1 MIKPESLSS
10 TSCTDKQ
17 HDVCPLGEG
26 AMMQQQKCM
35 QMADTRKRFI
45 YQYSLIA
52 VLLIIAFGNTLTHG
66 FVWDDNE
73 IIVQNPL
80 LQSLASIPRFFLLED
95 VAAGPTGYYRP
106 ITYISFTLDRVIWG
120 LNPLGFNITNLALHM
135 AASLLFFRVVYALFR
150 DGQLA
155 FYSALIFS
163 LHPIVGESVNFHA
176 GGRNTLLCACFAL
189 ASLHAY
195 VHEKRTRSILFFALA
210 IFSKE
215 FGLLLPSLFLI
226 YDAANGKVSKKNTWV
241 GYLPFLAAIAI
252 YLTLRSL
259 AVAQGNLLKTINIA
273 ENFWIVPQT
282 IMSYLKLMIAPID
295 LKTLYDMNNQITWT
309 SFITFSLLLMALIA
323 TAVFFRKKT
332 EIMFGIA
339 MFLLFMLPVT
349 NLFPLGTAMM
359 ADRYAYFSL
368 FGFSLVLAYGISRL
382 RTRAGIG
389 VMVLL
394 CALYIS
400 IDVRRNEYWKD
411 EVSLFT
417 QMTRDAPEVFVGYM
431 NLGTTY
437 FKRHDYVNAEKYLTA
452 ISDKKDLTGDF
463 LMNAGRGLWEM
474 GRLEKAII
482 LLDQA
487 IAMERN
493 SYLAYLLAGTVH
505 EEMGHP
511 DLARSYREKA
521 KFLTPRLSEAARKK
535 AILAHRN
542 GQTSMAEGLTD
553 KAELLFNDALSNAPL
568 FAPAIID
575 LGILETRKGDAASAM
590 RYFRRAAVLDPY
602 NPTVYYHL
610 SRAYDALGK
619 KREAI
624 AARARFN
631 KLSTN
636 PAPQAP

>member
-1 MIKPESLSS
+1 MINPENLSS
-10 TSCTDKQ
+10 TSCTDNQ
-17 HDVCPLGEG
+17 HDVRPLGEG

-35 QMADTRKRFI
+35 QMADTRKRLL
-45 YQYSLIA
+45 YQYGLIV
-52 VLLIIAFGNTLTHG
+52 VLVIIAFGNTLTHG

-95 VAAGPTGYYRP
+95 VTVGPTGYYRP
-106 ITYISFTLDRVIWG
+106 ITYISFTLDRVVWG

-135 AASLLFFRVVYALFR
+135 AAALLFFRVVQALFR
-150 DGQLA
+150 DGRLA

-215 FGLLLPSLFLI
+215 FGLLLPLLFLI
-226 YDAANGKVSKKNTWV
+226 YDAVNGKVRKKNTWV

-295 LKTLYDMNNQITWT
+295 LKTLYDVNNQITWT
-309 SFITFSLLLMALIA
+309 SFITYSLLLLALIA
-323 TAVFFRKKT
+323 TAVIFRKKT

-368 FGFSLVLAYGISRL
+368 FGFSLVLAYGISRMQ
-382 RTRAGIG
+382 TQAGIV
-389 VMVLL
+389 VMILL

-411 EVSLFT
+411 EVTLFT

-437 FKRHDYVNAEKYLTA
+437 FKRHDYANAEKYLTA
-452 ISDKKDLTGDF
+452 ISDKKDLTSDF
-463 LMNAGRGLWEM
+463 LLNAGRALWEM
-474 GRLEKAII
+474 ERLEKAIT

-493 SYLAYLLAGTVH
+493 SYLAYLLAGAAH

-521 KFLTPRLSEAARKK
+521 APLAPRLSDTARQK
-535 AILAHRN
+535 AISAHHS
-542 GQTSMAEGLTD
+542 GQACMAEGLTS
-553 KAELLFNDALSNAPL
+553 KAELFFNEALSSDPF

-575 LGILETRKGDAASAM
+575 LGILSARKGDSTNAM
-590 RYFRRAAVLDPY
+590 HYFRRAAVLDPH
-602 NPTVYYHL
+602 NPTIYDNL
-610 SRAYDALGK
+610 SRAYDALGRK
-619 KREAI
+619 AEANT
-624 AARARFN
+624 ARVRFN
-631 KLSTN
+631 ELSTSSG
-636 PAPQAP
+636 PPSP